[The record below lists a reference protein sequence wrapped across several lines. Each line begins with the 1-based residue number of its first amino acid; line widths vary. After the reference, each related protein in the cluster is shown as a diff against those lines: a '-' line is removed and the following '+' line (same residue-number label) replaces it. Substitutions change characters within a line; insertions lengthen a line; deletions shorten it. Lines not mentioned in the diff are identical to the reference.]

1 MKLIVVN
8 TAIVSRYRAVLT
20 PSKLTSSPVPTTD
33 YDDTNLQGG
42 QTRYYVA
49 TSVNASNEE
58 SSYSKEVAIQI
69 P

>member
-1 MKLIVVN
+1 MRHTTREEPRSALFGP
-8 TAIVSRYRAVLT
+8 Y
-20 PSKLTSSPVPTTD
+20 SKLTNPHAPNTD